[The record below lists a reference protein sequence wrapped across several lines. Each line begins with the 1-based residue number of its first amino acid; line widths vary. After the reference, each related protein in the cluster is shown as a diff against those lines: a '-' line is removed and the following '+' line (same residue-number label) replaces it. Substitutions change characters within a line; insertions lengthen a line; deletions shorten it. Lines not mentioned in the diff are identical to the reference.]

1 MRRKKGLLAGVSVV
15 LLGVMLFASCYGSF
29 ALTHKLYNWNGKVGD
44 KFVNTA
50 VMWVMMI
57 IPVYSLA
64 GTIDFLILNTLE
76 FWTGS
81 NPLAM
86 KEGNR
91 ETQVV
96 SRSGQEYHITAS
108 PDRFDVCTLSRDGAR
123 EAASLVFDREEST
136 WYAESSSFGK
146 IKVSQAHARHPELV
160 SLFDA
165 DGNVARVVD
174 LND

>member
-1 MRRKKGLLAGVSVV
+1 MRRKKGLLAGVSMV

-29 ALTHKLYNWNGKVGD
+29 ALTRKLYTWNGKVGS

-57 IPVYSLA
+57 IPVYGLA
-64 GTIDFLILNTLE
+64 GTIDFIILNTLE

-86 KEGNR
+86 KEGSK

-96 SRSGQEYHITAS
+96 NRHGQDYHITAT
-108 PDRFDVCTLSRDGAR
+108 PDRFDVCTINPDGTR
-123 EAASLVFDREEST
+123 EAASLVFDREEGT
-136 WYAESSSFGK
+136 WYAESSSFGR

-165 DGNVARVVD
+165 DGKVARVVD